1 MKLSESTT
9 LIITTIITSVAA
21 LFALIGLTTPKWI
34 RSGYGLWNCDNV
46 CSPATAALTIIAL
59 LSLVVSVVLLV
70 MFLINLFPRNLRFI
84 PLGLLIIATLF
95 LLIATATYL
104 RHFQLI
110 GYSLELIITAHAF
123 AFLATVLLAFWFGTT
138 ISQKPVTNIPRTTIP
153 AQTIGLPPS
162 RVVL

>member
-9 LIITTIITSVAA
+9 LVITTILTSVAA

-34 RSGYGLWNCDNV
+34 TLGYGLWNCHDV
-46 CSPATAALTIIAL
+46 CSLPTAALTIIAL
-59 LSLVVSVVLLV
+59 LSLVVSIILLV

-95 LLIATATYL
+95 LLIATTTYL
-104 RHFQLI
+104 RHFQRI
-110 GYSLELIITAHAF
+110 GYSFELIITANAF
-123 AFLATVLLAFWFGTT
+123 AFFASVLLAFWFGTT
-138 ISQKPVTNIPRTTIP
+138 INEKRVTNMPRTTIP
-153 AQTIGLPPS
+153 APTMVLPQS